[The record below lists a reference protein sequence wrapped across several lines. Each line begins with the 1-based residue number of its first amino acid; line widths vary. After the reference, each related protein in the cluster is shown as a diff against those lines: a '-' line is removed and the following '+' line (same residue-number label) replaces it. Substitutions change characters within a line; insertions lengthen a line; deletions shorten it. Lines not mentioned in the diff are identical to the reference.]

1 METMR
6 VIDDEICYKATDCE
20 YHQPISVISFIVILL
35 KFELMSYDFPD
46 LTIHKLFA
54 TRADLYRTVYMHP
67 KVKVG
72 M

>member
-1 METMR
+1 
-6 VIDDEICYKATDCE
+6 
-20 YHQPISVISFIVILL
+20 
-35 KFELMSYDFPD
+35 MSYDFPD

-72 M
+72 MESNASIKLIICLYANSSLPCQSLSSFTRRTLFFFYF